1 MPPFFWNKLS
11 WCSYL
16 IEMHILKPISTTQEI
31 QIIPRDYV
39 FSSEDL
45 DLYFERV
52 LLDGGTLEAE
62 SCVQSALNG
71 LDGILILLTNES
83 TNTTATTNPTITE
96 SNGYMT
102 LSAEFSLSEGVFYGM
117 KIFDGSTLIY
127 RGRVFVTSQTEYDKY
142 TTNSGVYTEETSYEN
157 EFVIL

>member
-1 MPPFFWNKLS
+1 
-11 WCSYL
+11 
-16 IEMHILKPISTTQEI
+16 MHILKPISTAQEI
-31 QIIPRDYV
+31 VIIPRDYV

-52 LLDGGTLEAE
+52 LLDGGILESA

-71 LDGILILLTNES
+71 LDGIVIHLTNENA
-83 TNTTATTNPTITE
+83 NTTTIVNPTNTE

-117 KIFDGSTLIY
+117 KVFDGSELIY

-142 TTNSGVYTEETSYEN
+142 TTNSGVYTEETSYNN
-157 EFVIL
+157 EFVII